1 LIKNEFHIL
10 IEMTEI
16 NADTINK
23 LRNIMK
29 ENPDVY
35 TMLTGNKKMGRPK
48 GAVNKE
54 SLQAGSKLEII
65 EPAPEN
71 YDEVEEIPISMSKA
85 KELLKQSKKPRQ
97 YSEETKAKMLENLA
111 KGREKRK
118 QLLNEKNNAVPE
130 AKKKVLEGAVIKKY
144 VIKARNKKPKI
155 QKEELSSENQE
166 YSEDSEEEIYR
177 RLTKKEKLLKK
188 LNHIESIAQQP
199 RHTPT
204 QHPYQGELRPAR
216 YSLFYH

>member
-1 LIKNEFHIL
+1 
-10 IEMTEI
+10 MAEI
-16 NADTINK
+16 NVDTINK

-35 TMLTGNKKMGRPK
+35 NMLTGNKKTGRPK

-85 KELLKQSKKPRQ
+85 KELLKQNKKPRQ
-97 YSEETKAKMLENLA
+97 YSEETRAKMLENLA

-118 QLLNEKNNAVPE
+118 QLLDQKMNVIPE

-144 VIKARNKKPKI
+144 VIKARNKKTKL
-155 QKEELSSENQE
+155 QKEEIVAEESEQE
-166 YSEDSEEEIYR
+166 EEPDSEEEIYR

>member
-1 LIKNEFHIL
+1 
-10 IEMTEI
+10 MTEI
-16 NADTINK
+16 NVDTITK

-35 TMLTGNKKMGRPK
+35 NMLTGNKKTGRPK
-48 GAVNKE
+48 GAINKE

-85 KELLKQSKKPRQ
+85 KEILRQAKKPRQ
-97 YSEETKAKMLENLA
+97 YSDETRAKMLENLA

-118 QLLNEKNNAVPE
+118 QLLSEKSNVIPE
-130 AKKKVLEGAVIKKY
+130 AKKKVLEGAVVKKY
-144 VIKARNKKPKI
+144 VIKARNKKPKL
-155 QKEELSSENQE
+155 QKEETLDSDEE
-166 YSEDSEEEIYR
+166 EEEPDSEEEIYR

-188 LNHIESIAQQP
+188 LNHIESIAQQSTIGQQSKQSKP
-199 RHTPT
+199 TP
-204 QHPYQGELRPAR
+204 HPYLGGLRPAH
-216 YSLFYH
+216 YSLFYQ

>member
-1 LIKNEFHIL
+1 
-10 IEMTEI
+10 MTEI

-144 VIKARNKKPKI
+144 VIRARNKKPKI

-166 YSEDSEEEIYR
+166 YSEDEDSEEEIYR
-177 RLTKKEKLLKK
+177 RLSKKEKLLKK
-188 LNHIESIAQQP
+188 LNNIEAIAQQP
-199 RHTPT
+199 KSTSQR
-204 QHPYQGELRPAR
+204 PYQGELRPAR

>member
-1 LIKNEFHIL
+1 
-10 IEMTEI
+10 MTEI

-71 YDEVEEIPISMSKA
+71 YDEVEEIPISMTKA
-85 KELLKQSKKPRQ
+85 KELLKQNKKPRQ

-118 QLLNEKNNAVPE
+118 QLLNEKNNVIPE
-130 AKKKVLEGAVIKKY
+130 AKKQVVKGAVIKKY

-155 QKEELSSENQE
+155 QKEESSDIEE
-166 YSEDSEEEIYR
+166 DFEDEDSEEEIYR
-177 RLTKKEKLLKK
+177 RLSKKEKLLKK
-188 LNHIESIAQQP
+188 LNNLEAIAQESKS
-199 RHTPT
+199 T
-204 QHPYQGELRPAR
+204 QRQPYQAELRPAR

>member
-1 LIKNEFHIL
+1 
-10 IEMTEI
+10 MAEI
-16 NADTINK
+16 NVDTINK

-35 TMLTGNKKMGRPK
+35 NMLTGNKKTGRPK

-71 YDEVEEIPISMSKA
+71 YVEVEEIPISMSKA
-85 KELLKQSKKPRQ
+85 KELLKQNKKPRQ
-97 YSEETKAKMLENLA
+97 YTEEARAKMLENLA

-118 QLLNEKNNAVPE
+118 QLLDQKINVIPE

-144 VIKARNKKPKI
+144 VIKARNKKPKL
-155 QKEELSSENQE
+155 QKEEIVAEESEQE
-166 YSEDSEEEIYR
+166 EEPDSEEEIYR